1 MSWLSRLTNVFRSER
16 LDRDL
21 ENELHYHVEARTAQL
36 VREGMDPADAAR
48 AARRRFGNQLALRE
62 SSRDAKLLPWL
73 ESLLRDAR
81 FGARMLLQD
90 PGVTAAAVL
99 SLALAVGA
107 CTSAFSLI
115 DALILRP
122 CRCRN
127 PTNWSAFRIPG
138 SAPFQVGRPMTIDSA
153 IPRCNAFARR
163 PAA

>member
-21 ENELHYHVEARTAQL
+21 EDELHYHVEARTAQL

-122 CRCRN
+122 LPVPQPHQLVGLSYPRLSPLSGGPPDDDRFSY
-127 PTNWSAFRIPG
+127 PALQRFRQAG
-138 SAPFQVGRPMTIDSA
+138 
-153 IPRCNAFARR
+153 
-163 PAA
+163 